1 MSVNLPM
8 LISEE
13 RSLGIF
19 FLITVFLGGGAAWLT
34 GRAIASTWRHW
45 WQAIVYALLLAGAV
59 RFLHFALFGG
69 TFLSLHFYVVDAIVC
84 IAFALAALRIT
95 RAQLMASQY
104 GWVNERKGVF
114 GWQVRKDQS
123 AG

>member
-1 MSVNLPM
+1 MSINLTM

-19 FLITVFLGGGAAWLT
+19 LLITVFLGGGAAWLT

-59 RFLHFALFGG
+59 RFLHYALFGG
-69 TFLSLHFYVVDAIVC
+69 TFLSLYFYIVDSIVC

-95 RAQLMASQY
+95 RARLMATQY
-104 GWVNERKGVF
+104 GWLNERKGLF
-114 GWQVRKDQS
+114 GWQARRDQP